1 MTINNYQKHNVL
13 YLSLDSIISLY
24 ESNNMDYSKFGLV
37 LASKTPICELM
48 YVQRKK
54 RKAKSF
60 LYLNKNSYDMGRKKV
75 IDTILDILFRLKFT
89 GKSLITISG
98 EYSKI
103 KYLIDWIDESKIAFP
118 QTVI

>member
-60 LYLNKNSYDMGRKKV
+60 LYLIPFKK
-75 IDTILDILFRLKFT
+75 
-89 GKSLITISG
+89 
-98 EYSKI
+98 
-103 KYLIDWIDESKIAFP
+103 
-118 QTVI
+118 

>member
-48 YVQRKK
+48 YVQRKREK
-54 RKAKSF
+54 QKAF
-60 LYLNKNSYDMGRKKV
+60 C
-75 IDTILDILFRLKFT
+75 I
-89 GKSLITISG
+89 
-98 EYSKI
+98 
-103 KYLIDWIDESKIAFP
+103 
-118 QTVI
+118 